1 MMSRR
6 TEISILVGLLVLLVA
21 LFYFNNRSQDPG
33 IPGVLA
39 ADGKFQP
46 LDVHEPQLRLDLLAN
61 LQKLAYSGSHRNI
74 FVAAPPAP
82 PHGPE
87 QAVALPERVGPAPPA
102 PPPPLQVAAEF
113 FGFATTPT
121 TGKRV
126 AFFTSGDDVLVVAEG
141 DTFLNRFRLDQIGND
156 SADVEEL
163 ATGRHA
169 SLQMV
174 QPPAEQAPTP

>member
-74 FVAAPPAP
+74 FVAAPRRNHNFLDFAAAYNFFALGQRLQPLV
-82 PHGPE
+82 
-87 QAVALPERVGPAPPA
+87 AVNGWAHWPVWLREDCW
-102 PPPPLQVAAEF
+102 QHF
-113 FGFATTPT
+113 
-121 TGKRV
+121 
-126 AFFTSGDDVLVVAEG
+126 SWVVH
-141 DTFLNRFRLDQIGND
+141 LK
-156 SADVEEL
+156 
-163 ATGRHA
+163 A
-169 SLQMV
+169 S
-174 QPPAEQAPTP
+174 T